1 MRFSERLPSSTSRR
15 QVLKA
20 AATGALASI
29 VGIQRGQAAAKSLT
43 LIHESSFIK
52 TFDGYF
58 QNTLAPAYQKLT
70 GVKVDYELASVG
82 SMQTRVTTV
91 AETGS
96 GADLTLNFFN
106 WPFLYDQ
113 KYLDVSDIAEEV
125 GKQQGG
131 WYESAKEA
139 CVVNG
144 KWKAIPFGNVGQLMN
159 WRIDWFKEVGFE
171 KFPDTWDELL
181 EAGTKLKAK
190 GRPFGF
196 ELGHGF
202 GDNHGWLY
210 PLLWSFGGHEVE
222 PDGKTVV
229 IDSDETARAVDFARK
244 FFKQTMLEDVL
255 GWTDVNNNKAWFSE
269 QISCTNNAES
279 ILWVAK
285 RDFPDIAKVTGQ
297 AQNPQ
302 GPKGR
307 FHTLNSWSHS
317 IFTHTAD
324 HEAAKAFL
332 RWLCDKPQLEAWYA
346 SADTYYQPFLH
357 GYDNAPMWNVEP
369 RNLPYRDALTTA
381 HLPGW
386 PAPVGRAQSEVIAKY
401 VVIDMFAK
409 ACAGASTK
417 EVIATATTQLKQI
430 YGQT

>member
-159 WRIDWFKEVGFE
+159 WRIDWFKEVG
-171 KFPDTWDELL
+171 
-181 EAGTKLKAK
+181 
-190 GRPFGF
+190 
-196 ELGHGF
+196 LG
-202 GDNHGWLY
+202 
-210 PLLWSFGGHEVE
+210 
-222 PDGKTVV
+222 
-229 IDSDETARAVDFARK
+229 
-244 FFKQTMLEDVL
+244 
-255 GWTDVNNNKAWFSE
+255 
-269 QISCTNNAES
+269 
-279 ILWVAK
+279 
-285 RDFPDIAKVTGQ
+285 
-297 AQNPQ
+297 
-302 GPKGR
+302 
-307 FHTLNSWSHS
+307 
-317 IFTHTAD
+317 
-324 HEAAKAFL
+324 
-332 RWLCDKPQLEAWYA
+332 
-346 SADTYYQPFLH
+346 
-357 GYDNAPMWNVEP
+357 
-369 RNLPYRDALTTA
+369 
-381 HLPGW
+381 
-386 PAPVGRAQSEVIAKY
+386 
-401 VVIDMFAK
+401 
-409 ACAGASTK
+409 
-417 EVIATATTQLKQI
+417 
-430 YGQT
+430 